1 MSSFEEIRPRELK
14 PALLELDGI
23 SRAQRVGRT
32 VSCGSSASTV
42 STSAATSVPIGSP
55 LMARAIAP
63 SPPRPNTTIDAPA
76 ALGFAVSAFAA
87 LNVPFTMIRM
97 CRSSDAIYVHG
108 SVIAPEFFEL
118 AAELEQAKKRNSEL
132 ESQLAALNA
141 AAADKDK
148 LAAVFNPTKFDADA
162 WVQAA
167 KDAGMG
173 YLVITAM
180 TAVQPPAAALRR
192 LDAGLM
198 LAGFAVGLASLASGF
213 GVIAAGGRESGMA
226 FPLFMFAVVGLLAAA
241 GDFRM
246 LRSGGLRG
254 AARLARHLWRMCV
267 ALWIAAASFF
277 LGQADEFPEALR
289 IPGLLALPVLAVLV
303 AMFYWLWRVRG
314 GWLAGGRQGLQ
325 VP

>member
-1 MSSFEEIRPRELK
+1 MTNISVMLLVHILAGGMGLVSGAV
-14 PALLELDGI
+14 ALSAAKGAGMHRRSGRLFVYAMLTMTVTGAI
-23 SRAQRVGRT
+23 LAIGQRVG
-32 VSCGSSASTV
+32 VAV
-42 STSAATSVPIGSP
+42 N
-55 LMARAIAP
+55 L
-63 SPPRPNTTIDAPA
+63 PA
-76 ALGFAVSAFAA
+76 AL
-87 LNVPFTMIRM
+87 
-97 CRSSDAIYVHG
+97 
-108 SVIAPEFFEL
+108 L
-118 AAELEQAKKRNSEL
+118 A
-132 ESQLAALNA
+132 
-141 AAADKDK
+141 
-148 LAAVFNPTKFDADA
+148 
-162 WVQAA
+162 
-167 KDAGMG
+167 G